1 MKLVDEKKAL
11 AEVSSLKRQRK
22 GFSGFDE
29 AERGI
34 SDVKTQITELKKSLD
49 NPEAK
54 ALSQK
59 YDGIAKE
66 LDGIKAEQ
74 DSAYKSL
81 NKYRDERSKIHGDLQ
96 QAYTTMK
103 EIKDTHYKDL
113 RAYKEYESEQYRVRQ
128 ERKKAENDA
137 YHKEKRKNTAKA
149 KLDEASQPAYLDE
162 IMTADGLIRY
172 FDPSSFDPDKPLRGP
187 SGFAAEAQR
196 KVENQDFKGTKVSK
210 KDEQEENY
218 FLGTGGK
225 KGKRKGGNKRD
236 GTSPAPGTPTS
247 EGKFNLSIGV
257 IEELAKV
264 GVDSPVNQAGIPAV
278 VEKLKGKRD
287 GWKKDQERKTK
298 EVSSPVYSLLPIVNA
313 TLTD

>member
-22 GFSGFDE
+22 GFAGFEE
-29 AERGI
+29 AEKGI
-34 SDVKTQITELKKSLD
+34 SDVKAQMAELRKTLD

-59 YDGIAKE
+59 YEEIAKE
-66 LDGIKAEQ
+66 LDSIKAEQ

-81 NKYRDERSKIHGDLQ
+81 NKHRDERKKIHDDLN
-96 QAYTTMK
+96 QAYSAMRMV
-103 EIKDTHYKDL
+103 KDNYFKDL
-113 RAYKEYESEQYRVRQ
+113 RAYKDYESEQFRIRQ

-137 YHKEKRKNTAKA
+137 YHKEKRKAAAKA
-149 KLDEASQPAYLDE
+149 KLEDASQPAYLDE

-172 FDPSSFDPDKPLRGP
+172 FDPSSFDPSKALRGP

-196 KVENQDFKGTKVSK
+196 KVENANFKGTKVSK

-225 KGKRKGGNKRD
+225 KSKRKGGNRKD
-236 GTSPAPGTPTS
+236 AASPAPSTPT

-257 IEELAKV
+257 IEELSKV
-264 GVDSPVNQAGIPAV
+264 GVEPPMSQVGIPAV
-278 VEKLKGKRD
+278 VEKLKEKRD
-287 GWKKDQERKTK
+287 KWKNDQDRKTK
-298 EVSSPVYSLLPIVNA
+298 EVS
-313 TLTD
+313 